1 MGDLHKLKLRIRL
14 LYGFLAVAI
23 IAGMIGAIGVIST
36 NVLSNDYEE
45 LVDNFVIPMEKI
57 NGITDSFHR
66 LRVILRDAI
75 LADTPELM
83 QEKLERAALKKDEIE
98 EFNATIEDIWLTAE
112 GKELYQK
119 YLDNWSKLSPMVD
132 QVIATIQR
140 GDLVTA
146 AEMLKDDSEV
156 GYGFYVVQ
164 DSIAALSASKA
175 DYSKILIDANR
186 DLTRKIITGTIS
198 LSIVALLIAVVIG
211 GVTSQAISKP
221 IRKLVEAAD
230 KLSVGDMGVEL
241 DESHKIYEVDEL
253 INSFRRIVEN
263 VQHQADAAMKLAAGD
278 LEVGIVPRSENDVMA
293 QSMVSVVETLRRLDE
308 ELAYLIA
315 EISEGRLDV
324 QGDEDKFE
332 GQYRSYIR
340 GLNQTVK
347 QMADRVFLFE
357 EITDAIPFRVSVM
370 DMNRNWLFI
379 NKAVEDKIG
388 RKRNEVI
395 GQPCSNFNVGICNT
409 QKCGIECLERGVRE
423 TVSEEDGLYYKVN
436 TAYIYNAAGEKIGY
450 IELMQDDTLVTV
462 ADGYQKEEAKR
473 FAENLALLAEG
484 RFSDVDCTVREGNE
498 YTEIEYQTFKSL
510 YASLKLAIENI
521 TDVVNDITRVL
532 AELAA
537 GNLDVETSEAYQ
549 GDFAEIKNSLNHIVR
564 ALNQMLG
571 NINEAA
577 EQVATG
583 SRQVSDGSQALS
595 QGSTEQASSIQE
607 LTASITQIASQTKQ
621 NASNANKASE
631 LATLAKENAAKG
643 NEQMQEML
651 DSMEKINESSANI
664 SKIIRVIDDI
674 AFQTNILALNAAVE
688 AARAGQHGKGFA
700 VVAEE
705 VRSLA
710 ARSAEAA
717 QETTELI
724 EGSINRVQVGTKIAN
739 ETAVALNAIVEGIE
753 SAASLIQDI
762 ANASNEQ
769 ASGIAQ
775 INMGVEQVSQ
785 VIQNNSA
792 TAAESAAASEELSG
806 QADLLKQMVG
816 HFKLR
821 EEGMGLLEREEPKL
835 LAHESSE
842 GYSEEMADDAE
853 AADHADPAGTIDAEE
868 FAGAADA
875 TGPAGG
881 EDAAETPGAAE
892 ADVDV
897 EPPQFESPEKPKIIL
912 DDDEFDKY

>member
-1 MGDLHKLKLRIRL
+1 
-14 LYGFLAVAI
+14 
-23 IAGMIGAIGVIST
+23 
-36 NVLSNDYEE
+36 
-45 LVDNFVIPMEKI
+45 
-57 NGITDSFHR
+57 
-66 LRVILRDAI
+66 
-75 LADTPELM
+75 
-83 QEKLERAALKKDEIE
+83 
-98 EFNATIEDIWLTAE
+98 
-112 GKELYQK
+112 
-119 YLDNWSKLSPMVD
+119 
-132 QVIATIQR
+132 
-140 GDLVTA
+140 
-146 AEMLKDDSEV
+146 
-156 GYGFYVVQ
+156 
-164 DSIAALSASKA
+164 
-175 DYSKILIDANR
+175 
-186 DLTRKIITGTIS
+186 
-198 LSIVALLIAVVIG
+198 
-211 GVTSQAISKP
+211 
-221 IRKLVEAAD
+221 
-230 KLSVGDMGVEL
+230 
-241 DESHKIYEVDEL
+241 
-253 INSFRRIVEN
+253 
-263 VQHQADAAMKLAAGD
+263 MKLAAGD

-308 ELAYLIA
+308 EMAYLIA

-357 EITDAIPFRVSVM
+357 EIIDAIPFRVAAI

-379 NKAVEDKIG
+379 NKVVEEAIG
-388 RKRNEVI
+388 QKRSEVI
-395 GQPCSNFNVGICNT
+395 GKPCSTLNVGICNS
-409 QKCGIECLERGVRE
+409 QDCAIECLERGINE

-436 TAYIYNAAGEKIGY
+436 TEYIYNSAGEKVGY

-462 ADGYQKEEAKR
+462 ADGYQQGRSEAR

-583 SRQVSDGSQALS
+583 ARQVSDGSQALS

-792 TAAESAAASEELSG
+792 TAEESAAASEELSG

-853 AADHADPAGTIDAEE
+853 AADHADPAGTIDAEG

-881 EDAAETPGAAE
+881 ADAAETPGAAE

>member
-1 MGDLHKLKLRIRL
+1 MGDLHKLKLRTRL

-45 LVDNFVIPMEKI
+45 LVDNFVVPMQKI

-83 QEKLERAALKKDEIE
+83 QEKLERAALRKEEIE

-112 GKELYQK
+112 GKDLYQK

-146 AEMLKDDSEV
+146 TEMLKDDSEV

-164 DSIAALSASKA
+164 DSIAALSALKA
-175 DYSKILIDANR
+175 DYSKILIDSNR

-230 KLSVGDMGVEL
+230 KLSVGDMGAEL

-278 LEVGIVPRSENDVMA
+278 LEVDIVPRSENDVMA

-308 ELAYLIA
+308 EMAYLIA

-357 EITDAIPFRVSVM
+357 EIIDAIPFRVAAI

-379 NKAVEDKIG
+379 NKVVEEAIG
-388 RKRNEVI
+388 QKRSEVI
-395 GQPCSNFNVGICNT
+395 GKPCSTLNVGICNS
-409 QKCGIECLERGVRE
+409 QDCAIECLERGINE

-436 TAYIYNAAGEKIGY
+436 TEYIYNSAGEKVGY

-462 ADGYQKEEAKR
+462 ADRYQQEEAAR
-473 FAENLALLAEG
+473 FADNLALLAEG

-583 SRQVSDGSQALS
+583 ARQVSDGSQALS

-775 INMGVEQVSQ
+775 INMGIEQVSQ

-792 TAAESAAASEELSG
+792 TAEESAAASEELSG

-816 HFKLR
+816 HFKIR
-821 EEGMGLLEREEPKL
+821 QENMRLLEREEPKL
-835 LAHESSE
+835 LADESPE
-842 GYSEEMADDAE
+842 GHSEEIADDAE
-853 AADHADPAGTIDAEE
+853 AADYADPAGTIDAEG
-868 FAGAADA
+868 FAGDEDA
-875 TGPAGG
+875 SGPA
-881 EDAAETPGAAE
+881 EAADAAETPGTAE

-897 EPPQFESPEKPKIIL
+897 EPPQFQSPEKPKIIL